1 MAISE
6 KFSPVMV
13 TKVPPW
19 TDPSFGLKSVTCMI
33 DVRVTPS
40 VTKFPQVEE
49 LTSNEYMSLGAPP
62 YLTVIVLLAE
72 LALTT
77 LRLWHFFVVS
87 TVGQIVTFQ
96 VSVSISCFGQLVAV

>member
-1 MAISE
+1 
-6 KFSPVMV
+6 
-13 TKVPPW
+13 
-19 TDPSFGLKSVTCMI
+19 MI

-72 LALTT
+72 SALTT

-96 VSVSISCFGQLVAV
+96 VSVSISGVGQLVAV